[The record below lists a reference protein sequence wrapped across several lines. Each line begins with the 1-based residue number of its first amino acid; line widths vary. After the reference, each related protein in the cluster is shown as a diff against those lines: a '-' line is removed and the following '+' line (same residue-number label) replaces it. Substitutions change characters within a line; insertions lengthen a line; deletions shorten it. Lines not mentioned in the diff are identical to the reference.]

1 MNWCDMRLWCW
12 LMPGYSARGKR
23 MNADTLRWPFMYF
36 PTSPDRLARP
46 RGKRVFADTRRRC
59 GVHTYP
65 PATTNVLAWNSV
77 SWAGSSRLTATAW
90 LTRSDPCSS
99 TRRRTSVRVTSCT
112 LSPATSAFH
121 VKSGE
126 YLAPLGQI
134 GEHVSLRQHAG
145 RLPYAIE
152 FLADGWPQK
161 AMPVYSPHGF
171 SCSRLYDSGSGGCGY
186 GRERG
191 SSAAGPCSPATP
203 IP

>member
-46 RGKRVFADTRRRC
+46 LGKRVFADTRRRC

-65 PATTNVLAWNSV
+65 PATPLP
-77 SWAGSSRLTATAW
+77 L
-90 LTRSDPCSS
+90 
-99 TRRRTSVRVTSCT
+99 
-112 LSPATSAFH
+112 ATSAFH
-121 VKSGE
+121 VKAGE
-126 YLAPLGQI
+126 YLAPLGQM

-145 RLPYAIE
+145 RPPYAIE

-161 AMPVYSPHGF
+161 AMPVFSPHGF
-171 SCSRLYDSGSGGCGY
+171 KLLGVFRQ
-186 GRERG
+186 
-191 SSAAGPCSPATP
+191 
-203 IP
+203 